1 MRHIKPA
8 HRLRC
13 LNLNF
18 HRILPLLSN
27 LEIHLHLV
35 ISQSRMHMLR
45 PIKHED
51 IMAEPPTKIPDLAES
66 MPFLIIIE
74 S

>member
-1 MRHIKPA
+1 
-8 HRLRC
+8 
-13 LNLNF
+13 
-18 HRILPLLSN
+18 
-27 LEIHLHLV
+27 
-35 ISQSRMHMLR
+35 MHMLR

-51 IMAEPPTKIPDLAES
+51 IMAEPPTKIADLTES